1 MGCGYSLKIN
11 KMEIQ
16 PTARVV
22 LTLTTVLSLILHSSA
37 QQCPTAPGC
46 FGCQATGMI
55 RRVVCSGAGLTT
67 FPQLPV
73 DIQQTVREL

>member
-37 QQCPTAPGC
+37 QQLCPTGC
-46 FGCQATGMI
+46 FGCQPTGVTT
-55 RRVVCSGAGLTT
+55 RVLCTGAGLTA
-67 FPQLPV
+67 FPQLPAA
-73 DIQQTVREL
+73 IQQTVREL